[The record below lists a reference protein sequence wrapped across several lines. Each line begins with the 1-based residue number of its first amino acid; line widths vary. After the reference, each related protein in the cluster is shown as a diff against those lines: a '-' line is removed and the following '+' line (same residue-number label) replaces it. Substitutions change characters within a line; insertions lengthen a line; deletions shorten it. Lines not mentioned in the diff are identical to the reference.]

1 MSAADIRLYY
11 RDLSSAGVA
20 SRLPRATAA
29 DAPPTLQPTSGA
41 WTSVAG
47 GVSHAF
53 IGRSQGGALWI
64 DFAEFVATSH

>member
-1 MSAADIRLYY
+1 MSATDIRLYY

-20 SRLPRATAA
+20 SRLTCKTPS
-29 DAPPTLQPTSGA
+29 DAPLQTGSGA

-47 GVSHAF
+47 GVSHAYT
-53 IGRSQGGALWI
+53 GRSQGGTLWI